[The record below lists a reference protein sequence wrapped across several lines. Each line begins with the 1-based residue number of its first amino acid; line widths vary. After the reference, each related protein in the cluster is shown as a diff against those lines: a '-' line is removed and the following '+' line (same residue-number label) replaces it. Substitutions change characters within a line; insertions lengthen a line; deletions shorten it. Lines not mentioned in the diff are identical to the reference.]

1 MKHKHST
8 ALILAAVITISLT
21 ACGARDSGDNQP
33 ADANNRPAV
42 AEPSEQAQGAG
53 NDSAIDP
60 LPMPEV
66 KLTYYVSDSE
76 MGELVEL
83 QIAVKDDGSNL
94 HKRAIDMLAGDP
106 GDGNVPLWKGTA
118 FNRVELDG
126 GILTVD
132 VSIPDSARL
141 GAPGE
146 ALALDALLRTAFQF
160 DDVDAVNILVDG
172 EETDSLMGHES
183 LEHPFHRS

>member
-1 MKHKHST
+1 MKHKQST

-21 ACGARDSGDNQP
+21 ACGARDNGGSQP
-33 ADANNRPAV
+33 SDANNRPAV

-53 NDSAIDP
+53 ADLPIDQ
-60 LPMPEV
+60 PMPEA

-83 QIAVKDDGSNL
+83 QIAVKDDGSSL
-94 HKRAIDMLAGDP
+94 YKRAIDMLAGDP
-106 GDGNVPLWKGTA
+106 GDGKVTLWKGTE
-118 FNRVELDG
+118 FKRVEFDG
-126 GILTVD
+126 GVLTID

-146 ALALDALLRTAFQF
+146 ALAIDALLRTAFQF
-160 DDVDAVNILVDG
+160 DEVDAVNILVDG
-172 EETDSLMGHES
+172 VETDSLMGHES